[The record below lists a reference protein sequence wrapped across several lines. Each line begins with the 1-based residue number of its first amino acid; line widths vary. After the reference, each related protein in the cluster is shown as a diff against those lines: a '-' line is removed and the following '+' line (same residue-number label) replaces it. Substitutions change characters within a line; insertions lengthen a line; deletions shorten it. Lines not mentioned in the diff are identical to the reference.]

1 MTRTFAVTW
10 DYLCPFAR
18 NAHEHIVTGLRAGAD
33 WDVHFTPF
41 SLKQAHAE
49 ERGGSVWSA
58 SDPLA
63 ESGVLAL
70 LCGIEVRDQHPER
83 FLDVHLGLFAAR
95 HDHGLDVRDPLVV
108 ADVLTRAG
116 VDADAILAAVREGG
130 ALETLR
136 KEHEHA
142 AYDLAVF
149 GVPTFVAGDDAVFVR
164 FMHRP
169 NGDADVAINTV
180 ERVVDLLTGWP
191 DLNEF
196 KHTRLPR

>member
-18 NAHEHIVTGLRAGAD
+18 HAHEHLIAGLRAGAD
-33 WDVHFTPF
+33 WDVHVAPF

-49 ERGGSVWSA
+49 ERGSA
-58 SDPLA
+58 IWTSRDPLA

-70 LCGIEVRDQHPER
+70 RAGNEVRDRDPER
-83 FLDVHLGLFAAR
+83 FLDVHAALFAAR
-95 HDHGLDVRDPLVV
+95 HDEGRDIRDAAVV
-108 ADVLTRAG
+108 AEALERGGT
-116 VDADAILAAVREGG
+116 DAQTILAAVREGA

-136 KEHEHA
+136 KEHEHS

-149 GVPTFVAGDDAVFVR
+149 GVPTFIVGDDAAFVR
-164 FMHRP
+164 LMHRP
-169 NGDADVAINTV
+169 GGDADVAVSTI
-180 ERVVDLLTGWP
+180 ERVVDLLAGWP

>member
-18 NAHEHIVTGLRAGAD
+18 NAHEHIVEGLRAGAD
-33 WDVHFTPF
+33 WDVHFVPF

-49 ERGGSVWSA
+49 ERGSAVWSA
-58 SDPLA
+58 TDPLA

-70 LCGIEVRDQHPER
+70 ATGVEVRDQHPER
-83 FLDVHLGLFAAR
+83 FLDVHLGLFSAR
-95 HDHGLDVRDPLVV
+95 HDAGRDIRDPEVIAGVLAGAGLDG
-108 ADVLTRAG
+108 RAT
-116 VDADAILAAVREGG
+116 LAAVREGG

-149 GVPTFVAGDDAVFVR
+149 GVPTFIAGDDAAFIR

-169 NGDADVAINTV
+169 HGDADVAISTI
-180 ERVVDLLTGWP
+180 ERVVGLLTEWP